1 MKSEYS
7 SKKKEAYNNIDQK
20 KKEQNQEFMKKGV
33 EYNSI
38 AKEKTKLLSKV
49 RRQNLV

>member
-7 SKKKEAYNNIDQK
+7 SKKKNEYNNIDQK
-20 KKEQNQEFMKKGV
+20 KKEQYQEFIKKGV
-33 EYNSI
+33 ESNSI

-49 RRQNLV
+49 RTQNLV